1 MASEKLH
8 RNTLNRTISP
18 NTAQGMPFWNPESK
32 FHWKSLESSTWNPES
47 TVNNLESKTIK
58 WGDSTQTFIYLA
70 YFCWT
75 SRAAKL
81 AEDEHYWK
89 AGNGNFKV
97 GQLLSFVGFSI
108 AKYNTYITSSTEGNR
123 NQALFGYC
131 VAHIQEASQVD

>member
-1 MASEKLH
+1 MASEKPH

-32 FHWKSLESSTWNPES
+32 FHWKSLESSTWNPE
-47 TVNNLESKTIK
+47 
-58 WGDSTQTFIYLA
+58 STQTFIYLA

-97 GQLLSFVGFSI
+97 GQLLSFVGFLI
-108 AKYNTYITSSTEGNR
+108 AKYNPYITSSTAGNR
-123 NQALFGYC
+123 NQALFGYS
-131 VAHIQEASQVD
+131 VAHIQEASRVD

>member
-47 TVNNLESKTIK
+47 T
-58 WGDSTQTFIYLA
+58 QTFIYLA

-97 GQLLSFVGFSI
+97 GQLLSFVGFLI
-108 AKYNTYITSSTEGNR
+108 AKYNTYITSSTAGNR
-123 NQALFGYC
+123 NQALFGYS
-131 VAHIQEASQVD
+131 VAHIQEASRVD